1 MSFFRKRSGAILVFL
16 VVVIL
21 SSFFAANRSLGSRV
35 QEVTD
40 LFSDGVY
47 NPGLGYRLPSIKRQL
62 NVRKDASNN
71 LITVG
76 ANYSEAESETKALR
90 DVRTRLINGLSSPV
104 GAEKLYDISKEL
116 DTAYNALYGKLGAF
130 ALDSAQ
136 RVIADESREKWD
148 GSAAMIQKSGYN
160 EAVRQF
166 SRDVLSVF
174 PTNFVMK
181 LALVKPPELFE

>member
-47 NPGLGYRLPSIKRQL
+47 NPGLGYRQPSIKRQL
-62 NVRKDASNN
+62 EMRKDASNN

-76 ANYSEAESETKALR
+76 ANYPESESETKALR

>member
-21 SSFFAANRSLGSRV
+21 SSFFAANRSLSGRV

-47 NPGLGYRLPSIKRQL
+47 DPGLGYRRPSIKRQL
-62 NVRKDASNN
+62 DVRMGASNN
-71 LITVG
+71 LLSIG
-76 ANYSEAESETKALR
+76 RFYPESESETSTLSDA
-90 DVRTRLINGLSSPV
+90 RTRLINGLSSPA
-104 GAEKLYDISKEL
+104 GAGKLYDINKEL
-116 DTAYNALYGKLGAF
+116 DAAYNALYVKLGTL
-130 ALDSAQ
+130 ALDNAQ
-136 RVIADESREKWD
+136 RNIADESRKEWD
-148 GSAAMIQKSGYN
+148 GSAAKIQTSGYN